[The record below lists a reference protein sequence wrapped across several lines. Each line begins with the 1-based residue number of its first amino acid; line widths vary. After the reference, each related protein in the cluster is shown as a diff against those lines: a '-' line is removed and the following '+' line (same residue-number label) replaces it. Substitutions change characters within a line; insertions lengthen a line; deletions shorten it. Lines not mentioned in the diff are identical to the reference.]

1 MKILL
6 TENQVTKLAI
16 QGNQRIKNAIF
27 KIWNDIG
34 DNDKLFAQT
43 HNILGFSPETFE
55 QTIGLGHKLSM
66 YYLEWKGGIDENGN
80 LNFSKLDEELFKPR
94 TITASNLKIR
104 LVYTPFDYE
113 IENDKSPYDIL
124 VKIKIW
130 QSWGGKFKEYYN
142 DFGDDSQV
150 VQNVLSDIYEELNNE
165 IYKETGFFVMTI
177 MEYFD

>member
-1 MKILL
+1 MKIQL

-16 QGNQRIKNAIF
+16 QGNQRIKKAIF

-34 DNDKLFAQT
+34 DNGMLFAQT
-43 HNILGFSPETFE
+43 HRMLGFSPETRE
-55 QTIGLGHKLSM
+55 EVVGLGRTLSM

-80 LNFSKLDEELFKPR
+80 LDFSKLEETLFKPR
-94 TITASNLKIR
+94 TITASNLRIK
-104 LVYTPFDYE
+104 LNYEPFDYE
-113 IENDKSPYDIL
+113 IENDKYPYNIV

-130 QSWGGKFKEYYN
+130 EYWGSKFKEYYN

-150 VQNVLSDIYEELNNE
+150 VQDALHDIYEELNDE

-177 MEYFD
+177 MEYVD

>member
-1 MKILL
+1 MKIQL

-34 DNDKLFAQT
+34 DNDMLFSQT
-43 HNILGFSPETFE
+43 HRILGFSPETFE
-55 QTIGLGHKLSM
+55 QTTGLGHKLSM

-80 LNFSKLDEELFKPR
+80 LDFSKLEEELFKPR

-104 LVYTPFDYE
+104 LNYEPFDYE

-130 QSWGGKFKEYYN
+130 ESWGGKFKEYYK

-150 VQNVLSDIYEELNNE
+150 VQDVLYDIYEELNNE
-165 IYKETGFFVMTI
+165 IYKKTGFFVITI
-177 MEYFD
+177 MEYVD